1 MTDFNYDEF
10 STEVLINALKNQKSR
25 IHIHQSDCKRFAKK
39 IQRHQGRGY
48 SHKALE
54 AYAYNIEVK
63 KHLIAKA
70 QEEVAELEAVISSRA
85 A

>member
-25 IHIHQSDCKRFAKK
+25 IQIHQSDCKRFAKK
-39 IQRHQGRGY
+39 IQRRRGY
-48 SHKALE
+48 SHKTLE

-70 QEEVAELEAVISSRA
+70 QKEVAELEAVISSRA